1 MEEKKHPEEEE
12 YRESEDEDFKED
24 EVQSASDSEEEE
36 EEDKESKEVEKK
48 YNDIQGGG
56 LIKTRSQREAE
67 KKEKKFKAVQQSSI
81 DVDALWEDMKK
92 GSDPR
97 KSEPGTDTAKSESPQ
112 GPEKSTEKSTEKKGT
127 ETTEDSVQHSKDGT
141 NEDAKNGKEEEE
153 YITIN
158 RRYMF
163 AGKMTTET
171 KRVPRSSAEAQAYLK
186 EQAQLRKPVR
196 RKRSGLEAQLENL
209 KAQKMNTLEKS
220 RLDWLGFVDK
230 EGIKDELVHHNK
242 GGYLHKQDFLSRV
255 DANLENAR
263 REAAK
268 KSK

>member
-24 EVQSASDSEEEE
+24 EVQSSSDSEE

-67 KKEKKFKAVQQSSI
+67 KKEKKFKAVQKSSI

-92 GSDPR
+92 GTDPR
-97 KSEPGTDTAKSESPQ
+97 KSEPNTEATETTEAAKSASPQ
-112 GPEKSTEKSTEKKGT
+112 APEKAIEKSTEKK
-127 ETTEDSVQHSKDGT
+127 EDSKDGT
-141 NEDAKNGKEEEE
+141 NQDSKKEKEEE